1 MATYHHGDLHEAL
14 LGAGE
19 EVLAERG
26 LQGFTMREC
35 ARRAGVSHA
44 APKHH
49 FQDVRGFLTAIA
61 ARGFDRLTA
70 TLQARLGELESHA
83 DLVDE
88 FHAVI
93 CGYLAFAQTWPEH
106 FRIMFRSDLLQADSA
121 TLLGSSR
128 HTFLELTN
136 VVLRQ
141 RCEPE
146 LTSELTSP
154 AAESASFNYS
164 DNLPLVHDIVIAWS
178 HVHGFAHLRLEG
190 QLVMVC
196 AETEAQLV
204 RRVSQR
210 LSELIQ
216 ERCNYGAN

>member
-1 MATYHHGDLHEAL
+1 MATYHHGDLYTAL
-14 LGAGE
+14 LTAGE

-44 APKHH
+44 KHH

-61 ARGFDRLTA
+61 ARGFDHLTT
-70 TLQARLGELESHA
+70 TLRAHLGEFESSD
-83 DLVDE
+83 DLAEE

-93 CGYLAFAQTWPEH
+93 CAYLAFAQNWPEH
-106 FRIMFRSDLLQADSA
+106 FRIMFRSDLLHSDASA
-121 TLLGSSR
+121 LLGSSS

-141 RCEPE
+141 RGEPE
-146 LTSELTSP
+146 LE
-154 AAESASFNYS
+154 AETNRSIDFS
-164 DNLPLVHDIVIAWS
+164 DNLPLIHDIVIAWS

-190 QLVMVC
+190 QLTMVGRD
-196 AETEAQLV
+196 TEARIMRQ
-204 RRVSQR
+204 VSQR
-210 LSELIQ
+210 LSELLQ
-216 ERCNYGAN
+216 ERSSYS